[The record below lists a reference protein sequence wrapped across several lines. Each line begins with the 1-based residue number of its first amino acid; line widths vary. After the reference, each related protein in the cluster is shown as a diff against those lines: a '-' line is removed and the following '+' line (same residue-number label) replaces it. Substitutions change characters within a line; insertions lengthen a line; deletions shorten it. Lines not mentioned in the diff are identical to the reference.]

1 MYSLTVRKRVI
12 DMSFFTKISDDIP
25 DIKLEEKVEIHNT
38 LNPKIWKDDEL
49 LPEVKEKIEQ
59 ITDLFLDKLADS
71 EIDIDV
77 EDIYVL
83 GSNANFNYSDE
94 SDLDVHIIAD
104 SKFNCDQDHL
114 TKLYQAYKSI
124 FNDKYDIKI
133 NGINVELY
141 VELDNN
147 LSAAKN
153 SKGIYSIHSGWV
165 KKPDIY
171 EVPEIDEAAV
181 EEQTAEW
188 ESRYLN
194 IIKNPKIEDVTKYL
208 DDIYDLRIN
217 SIQKDGEF
225 GIGNLVF
232 KEIRKLNYLQDLRDL
247 KIKLET
253 EALSL

>member
-1 MYSLTVRKRVI
+1 
-12 DMSFFTKISDDIP
+12 MSFFTKVSAENHDLQLD
-25 DIKLEEKVEIHNT
+25 EKVEIHNT
-38 LNPKIWKDDEL
+38 LNPKIWKNEEL
-49 LPEVKEKIEQ
+49 LPEVREKIEQ

-71 EIDIDV
+71 EIDIEV
-77 EDIYVL
+77 EDIYIL

-104 SKFNCDQDHL
+104 SKFNCDKDHL

-141 VELDNN
+141 VELNDN
-147 LSAAKN
+147 LSAGKN
-153 SKGIYSIHSGWV
+153 SKGIYSINSGWI
-165 KKPDIY
+165 KKPDVY
-171 EVPEIDEAAV
+171 ELPEIDEAEV
-181 EEQTAEW
+181 ESQTADW
-188 ESRYLN
+188 EDRYLK
-194 IIKNPKIEDVTKYL
+194 IFENPTIEDITKYL

-232 KEIRKLNYLQDLRDL
+232 KEIRKLNYIQELRDL

-253 EALSL
+253 ETLSL